1 MEFKK
6 LINVITAVV
15 AVQPNQE
22 KPLKIAM
29 VVQSEPANYWL
40 IKVSQIGCTE
50 IKPFKGKK
58 HIYSRKE
65 HIILVVIYTYILV
78 PGDYYVI

>member
-1 MEFKK
+1 MKVYNLEVWWD

-29 VVQSEPANYWL
+29 VVQSEPADYWL
-40 IKVSQIGCTE
+40 IKVSQIGCNE
-50 IKPFKGKK
+50 IKPFKG
-58 HIYSRKE
+58 RKQ
-65 HIILVVIYTYILV
+65 HDLLL
-78 PGDYYVI
+78 